1 MFRSEEG
8 SETFHQYFISIEQ
21 QLMLECSTLIAAL
34 FYCMAAHYIFNL
46 SYHPKSKEF
55 WTFIQQKTFNLPSN
69 ELRLSPSAAS
79 HFTGISRLFES
90 LNPSQIE
97 DD

>member
-8 SETFHQYFISIEQ
+8 SETFHQYFISIE

-46 SYHPKSKEF
+46 SYHLKSKEF
-55 WTFIQQKTFNLPSN
+55 WTFIQQNTFNLPSN

-79 HFTGISRLFES
+79 HFTGISFLFES
-90 LNPSQIE
+90 LNLSQVE

>member
-8 SETFHQYFISIEQ
+8 SETFHQYFISIE

-55 WTFIQQKTFNLPSN
+55 RTFSQQKTFNLSLN